1 MATYRLAAA
10 KYRPKRVRVLFVAE
24 SPPARQKNERARYF
38 YLEDVEKA
46 DQLWSGL
53 MQALYADFGSAAGQR
68 DRKAAW
74 LDRFA
79 RDGYWLIDAVK
90 APIVK
95 KTSDGESISRKALR
109 DRLAKR
115 KQALIK
121 EIDTI
126 KPKKVVLISAPVYE
140 ALCRPLREAGVPV
153 VNTRALPFPGSGQ
166 QGMFQR
172 QFIELHQREGLR
184 PERSKPANR
193 ARQVCRCFRRA
204 IGSRKP

>member
-10 KYRPKRVRVLFVAE
+10 IYRPKRVRVLFVAE

-38 YLEDVEKA
+38 YFEDVEKA
-46 DQLWSGL
+46 DHLWSGL
-53 MQALYADFGSAAGQR
+53 MQALYADFGGAAGQR

-95 KTSDGESISRKALR
+95 RTSDGKRFSKKALL

-115 KQALIK
+115 KQSLIK

-126 KPKKVVLISAPVYE
+126 KPKKVVLISVPVYE

-153 VNTRALPFPGSGQ
+153 VNTTALYFPGFGQ
-166 QGMFQR
+166 QRMFQH
-172 QFIELHQREGLR
+172 QFIALHQREGLR
-184 PERSKPANR
+184 PERSKPANP
-193 ARQVCRCFRRA
+193 RRRDG
-204 IGSRKP
+204 GSPGNGRNRSR